1 VSCEGSM
8 IKDACGCRS
17 MVSSAA
23 LLPNGERSCAP
34 VRIYGEQRYVLGYVP
49 TGGLHEIKPGDRVT
63 IETGL
68 RTAEG
73 IVARVDP
80 IAAVLPWRRSQVRAG
95 LAAGSKLDSSSR
107 SPGHGE
113 LGCRVILLGCV
124 EGVDAL
130 ETADPPAGGP

>member
-73 IVARVDP
+73 IVGGSDCCGP
-80 IAAVLPWRRSQVRAG
+80 AVEEKSGSRRTRCWEQAG
-95 LAAGSKLDSSSR
+95 FFFSVPR
-107 SPGHGE
+107 P
-113 LGCRVILLGCV
+113 R
-124 EGVDAL
+124 
-130 ETADPPAGGP
+130 